1 MSRGRTERTRGSP
14 TASAAAHQA
23 ADGCH
28 PFVGELFRGSLGTA
42 VDHAVS
48 SVVVEQAER
57 HLVAE

>member
-1 MSRGRTERTRGSP
+1 VSSSEVP
-14 TASAAAHQA
+14 
-23 ADGCH
+23 
-28 PFVGELFRGSLGTA
+28 LGTA